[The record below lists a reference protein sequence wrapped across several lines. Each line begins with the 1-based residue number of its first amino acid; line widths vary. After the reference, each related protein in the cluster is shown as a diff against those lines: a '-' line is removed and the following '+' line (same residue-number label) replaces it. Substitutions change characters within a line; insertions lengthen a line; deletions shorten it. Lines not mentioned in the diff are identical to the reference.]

1 MLFRGNTGACVFFV
15 ICLPSTSPASRT
27 FLFYQGHWMVHPCLI
42 PFQFL
47 FFVHSFAF
55 LGFMILS
62 PSVMSQNNFQ
72 KFSVCYFKSIH
83 FSLSPCLQFCRI
95 YKSLYS
101 QFTFHLQ
108 DFLKGSLMTQLCLLL
123 FKTGASQPL
132 SSLSR
137 YCIIQLFYKSFSV
150 PSQTPVDPS

>member
-15 ICLPSTSPASRT
+15 ICLPSTTPASRT

-47 FFVHSFAF
+47 SFVHSFAF
-55 LGFMILS
+55 LDFMILS
-62 PSVMSQNNFQ
+62 PSMMSQNSFQ

-108 DFLKGSLMTQLCLLL
+108 DF
-123 FKTGASQPL
+123 FKRQSYDIALSSPFQDWDISASQFFEQIL
-132 SSLSR
+132 
-137 YCIIQLFYKSFSV
+137 CHSV
-150 PSQTPVDPS
+150 VL